1 MALIFNSDSIALYEA
16 WYRSASG
23 KTMEKMVNH
32 SFHTLLD
39 AKPGERVLDI
49 GCGLGNHLILL
60 SRLGLNISGLDA
72 SPLAIE
78 QARQRL
84 GHACD
89 LRIGLAQDL
98 PYDDNEFDLAVM
110 VHTLEFLDDPL
121 EAIKEA
127 ARVARRGI
135 FIGILNSFSWS
146 CLSNKFRGIFRDSP
160 FNQAKYYNLLQIKY
174 LLSATLGNVPIQWI
188 CSQNWP
194 SYYGRLGNLLS
205 GSQKMQHCPFGI
217 YLGLY
222 APLHPRVATLLHP
235 LRIKMK
241 KAPQS
246 LVNGI
251 SRDKADLG
259 F

>member
-1 MALIFNSDSIALYEA
+1 
-16 WYRSASG
+16 
-23 KTMEKMVNH
+23 
-32 SFHTLLD
+32 
-39 AKPGERVLDI
+39 
-49 GCGLGNHLILL
+49 
-60 SRLGLNISGLDA
+60 LNISGLDA